1 MSHIFAVSS
10 AFFML
15 FSLID
20 PEFNLR
26 SNEPKTIIFC
36 PQAQKFHDLLLLTT
50 CPIWGLFPR
59 PLWMHFFTFLMLFAF
74 LITHYQGLQLYQNT
88 EGSIHRKKCD
98 TSISWALLSQL
109 PQNFPSLSWT
119 CFLAVQC
126 AVFFDRCVLTSGM
139 SVPEGIEFRAQGHML
154 HLHQLGFGT
163 FPRVK
168 RPSGRVSNTSWAHS
182 MWN

>member
-10 AFFML
+10 AFFIL
-15 FSLID
+15 SSLID
-20 PEFNLR
+20 LKFNLHL
-26 SNEPKTIIFC
+26 NEPKTMIFR
-36 PQAQKFHDLLLLTT
+36 PQVQKFHNILLLTT

-59 PLWMHFFTFLMLFAF
+59 PLWMHFFTVFYAVCFPDHALPGA
-74 LITHYQGLQLYQNT
+74 
-88 EGSIHRKKCD
+88 
-98 TSISWALLSQL
+98 TSIPKYRRIHPQEKMRHFHQLGPTVPAPSEL
-109 PQNFPSLSWT
+109 PQPLLGL
-119 CFLAVQC
+119 FLGRSVC
-126 AVFFDRCVLTSGM
+126 SFFDRCVLMSGM
-139 SVPEGIEFRAQGHML
+139 FVPKGIEIRTQEHML